1 MKRCSTS
8 LVNSEMQINPQELE
22 ELKLQWLTFLYVDH
36 SAEKQGLSM
45 IPEGIKNYFGVS
57 YKFRD
62 MPTI

>member
-22 ELKLQWLTFLYVDH
+22 ELKLQWLTFPYVDH
-36 SAEKQGLSM
+36 SAEKQEISM

-57 YKFRD
+57 
-62 MPTI
+62 